1 MEVPKVRNVK
11 IVARIAVAYFFLDP
25 NEVCSTRKRLKKYTE
40 PRKTSEVASVAPR
53 DRYKGGTSK
62 INEAEA
68 CK

>member
-1 MEVPKVRNVK
+1 MPKVRNVK
-11 IVARIAVAYFFLDP
+11 IVARIAVAYFFP
-25 NEVCSTRKRLKKYTE
+25 GVNEVRSTRKRVKKYTE

-53 DRYKGGTSK
+53 DKCKGGTSK